1 MRLDAH
7 QHFWKFDPVRDAWID
22 ETMEVIRKDFLPTDL
37 EPILQKNNIDGCIA
51 VQADQ
56 SETETAFLLDI
67 ARNHNFVKGVVGW
80 VDLLADNV
88 EDRLAHFSS
97 NNKLKGIRH
106 IVQAEPNDFMLRSDF
121 QNGISKLSQ
130 FDLTYDILV
139 FPRQLPAAIKLAEKF
154 PDQAFVLD
162 HIAKPAISS
171 GMDREWQ
178 SDIKEL
184 ATCENV
190 YCKVSGLVTET
201 KDFQW
206 RAEEFTPFLDVVF
219 DSFGADRLLYG
230 SDWPV
235 CLLSSPYETVLKI
248 IEDYVPKE
256 HHTKIFY
263 QNTVNFYKLDENL

>member
-22 ETMEVIRKDFLPTDL
+22 ETMEVIRRDFLPTDL

-106 IVQAEPNDFMLRSDF
+106 IVQAESNDFMLRSDF

-139 FPRQLPAAIKLAEKF
+139 FPKQLPAAIKLAEKF

-235 CLLSSPYETVLKI
+235 CLLSSPYETVLKT

>member
-56 SETETAFLLDI
+56 SEMETAFLLDI
-67 ARNHNFVKGVVGW
+67 ARNNNFVKGVVGW

>member
-56 SETETAFLLDI
+56 SEMETAFLLDI

-106 IVQAEPNDFMLRSDF
+106 IVQAESNDFMLRSDF